1 MKKTIPKL
9 MAFVMF
15 ITVAIFILSACGRNR
30 NNENDVQDTANNAN
44 AGTQGV
50 AHDQQLNANAV
61 LTISAPFGGLTRLEE
76 SADAFRQAMANE
88 GIDVQIEFN
97 SYMQDEWQYQSGLLL
112 SKFAAGT
119 GPDIF
124 VRDNILLY
132 QFIENGFLAN
142 IYDIIDRSSIFNRDD
157 FFTNALRGMEVN
169 GRLYML
175 PMFFGIDFV
184 GINANAPA
192 SFVSQFEAMD
202 RVSPGDI
209 IAMHAELVD
218 RHPEWADFALV
229 YALNPVQAFTPVL
242 FNTIDFGGRSA
253 SFSAYTDFLKQMRP
267 AFYENNRFET
277 PFLNFWALEEEFPV
291 IQERYVFARV
301 AAPLSPLLGLFGYR
315 EPFYIYRPLADESGR
330 LLNRAWGTEFV
341 INHTANPDLVMGF
354 INQVM
359 YDDANEDMRFGVNIP
374 ILRRHFDQVLE
385 VGFRHTLTQVQLPQ
399 TIESQSF
406 EIENAVTRLTEYST
420 WPSVS
425 LYASFL
431 LPQWGIIVEPINEFL
446 AGEITAREATDQMEA
461 RAIEWLNADRGEI
474 EEYVHEPTEEL
485 PDLPVRSLTVHTSN
499 RHTGVI
505 LQAANALNA
514 LWREQD
520 RPYIFQ
526 VEVDEYS
533 WTDWEGTVAR
543 NERLRTELMAGGG
556 PDMFLF
562 DGMEIHSLAASGFIR
577 NFYELIDA
585 DSNSNRDEFF
595 TQALYAFEINNGLY
609 MFPISF
615 GFEYVAINAGLP
627 QEFIDRFTQK
637 SEITLSQMME
647 FYLDLMY
654 AHGDEFGDLTFGTGG
669 GITWSG
675 NVLQSIMG
683 GFIDFNT
690 RTANLA
696 DPKFVEALELM
707 KIVYADWDVTNTWG
721 VTTNTPDFL
730 RDRAREHIFL
740 AMSDGL
746 SSFDAFFTPES
757 PIFKHHIPLVD
768 DYGRLMLPSPG
779 WGQVWSGIFITSVG
793 DAELAW
799 ELTRQMI
806 YAYTNPVGRA
816 AVEPIWGGPARWG
829 NQSFATPILRSLFR
843 DHAMRSF
850 VDTYETFGA
859 HGGLQS
865 FVGFDDDANRTR
877 QFEDAV
883 ERIASFHDRPMSM
896 LSPMVPT
903 HLFEDAFD
911 QFKRGIITAEA
922 AAQRIQNAVFLWL
935 IE

>member
-1 MKKTIPKL
+1 MKKTIQKL
-9 MAFVMF
+9 MAVVLIM
-15 ITVAIFILSACGRNR
+15 TVAIFVFSACGRNR
-30 NNENDVQDTANNAN
+30 NDDNEGQDAAANAN
-44 AGTQGV
+44 VGTQGV
-50 AHDQQLNANAV
+50 GHGQVSNGA
-61 LTISAPFGGLTRLEE
+61 LTITAPFAGLARLEE
-76 SADAFRQAMANE
+76 SADAFRQAMAND
-88 GIDVQIEFN
+88 GIDVQIEFD
-97 SYMQDEWQYQSGLLL
+97 SYMQDEWQYRSGLLL

-132 QFIENGFLAN
+132 QFIENGFLAD
-142 IYDIIDRSSIFNRDD
+142 IYSVIDRSSVFSRDD
-157 FFTNALRGMEVN
+157 FFTNALEGMEVN

-192 SFVSQFEAMD
+192 SFISQFEAMD
-202 RVSPGDI
+202 RVSLGDI
-209 IAMHAELVD
+209 AAMHADLVG
-218 RHPEWADFALV
+218 RHPEWAEFALV
-229 YALNPVQAFTPVL
+229 YGINPIQAFTPVL
-242 FNTIDFGGRSA
+242 FDAIDFNGRSA
-253 SFSAYTDFLKQMRP
+253 NFSPFTGFLENIRP

-315 EPFYIYRPLADESGR
+315 EPFYIYRPLADENGR

-341 INHTANPDLVMGF
+341 INYTANPDLVMGF

-406 EIENAVTRLTEYST
+406 EIENAITRLTEYST

-431 LPQWGIIVEPINEFL
+431 LPQWGIITEPFNDFL
-446 AGEITAREATDQMEA
+446 AGEITAQEATSQMET
-461 RAIEWLNADRGEI
+461 RAVEWLNAHRVEI

-485 PDLPVRSLTVHTSN
+485 PDLPVRTLTVHTSN

-505 LQAANALNA
+505 LQAANALND
-514 LWREQD
+514 LWREQN

-526 VEVDEYS
+526 VEIDDYN
-533 WTDWEGTVAR
+533 WTDWESGMAR

-562 DGMEIHSLAASGFIR
+562 DGMEIHSLAASGFVR

-585 DSNSNRDEFF
+585 DPNSNRDEFF

-609 MFPISF
+609 MFPVSF
-615 GFEYVAINAGLP
+615 GFEYVAVNAGLP

-637 SEITLSQMME
+637 TEITLSQMME

-690 RTANLA
+690 RTANLT

-707 KIVYADWDVTNTWG
+707 RIVYADWDVTSTWG
-721 VTTNTPDFL
+721 VTINNVDFL
-730 RDRAREHIFL
+730 RDRAREHAFFAI
-740 AMSDGL
+740 SDGL
-746 SSFDAFFTPES
+746 SSFDAFFTPVT

-779 WGQVWSGIFITSVG
+779 WGQVWSGIFITTAG

-799 ELTRQMI
+799 ELTRQLI

-816 AVEPIWGGPARWG
+816 AVEPIWGAPATWG

-850 VDTYETFGA
+850 EDTHETFGA
-859 HGGLQS
+859 PRGLQS
-865 FVGFDDDANRTR
+865 FVGFDDDANRAA

-883 ERIASFHDRPMSM
+883 NRIASFHDRPMSM
-896 LSPMVPT
+896 LSPMVPA

-911 QFKRGIITAEA
+911 QFQRGLITAEA